1 MEREIKERIVTEQ
14 IRQKRM
20 DFKMDIKRKT
30 ESTKIRESVNL
41 KLRKAIDF
49 SNVVGLASKLQR
61 TGDFDRLT
69 SYELNKLKNGSPD

>member
-1 MEREIKERIVTEQ
+1 
-14 IRQKRM
+14 M

-49 SNVVGLASKLQR
+49 SNVVGRASKLQR
-61 TGDFDRLT
+61 TGDIDQLT